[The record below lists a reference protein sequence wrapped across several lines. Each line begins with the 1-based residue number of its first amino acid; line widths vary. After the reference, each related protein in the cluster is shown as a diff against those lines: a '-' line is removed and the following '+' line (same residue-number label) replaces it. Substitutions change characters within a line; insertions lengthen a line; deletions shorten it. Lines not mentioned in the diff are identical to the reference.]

1 MLDYYAG
8 KNNVRLPAYHRLD
21 VSINIYRSLRR
32 GRTGIWNVSL
42 YNAYSRMNPIMIE
55 KNNQKQSMDGT
66 PLAPRFRQF
75 ALFPI
80 IPSVSY
86 TYKF

>member
-1 MLDYYAG
+1 
-8 KNNVRLPAYHRLD
+8 
-21 VSINIYRSLRR
+21 
-32 GRTGIWNVSL
+32 
-42 YNAYSRMNPIMIE
+42 MNPIMIE